1 MRLRNT
7 PHPYLVQT
15 RRTRRRCFRATDICF
30 GFVLLVTL
38 MLWSLGMS
46 SIAKNDEGNDS
57 LLSAIIDDS
66 ADTKKQALP
75 SPALNKK
82 LRVSAAEGATSDVKS
97 PGDEKSAPTSST
109 SVSIPVILA
118 PAKQIKAAA
127 ASPSLKTHWC
137 VITRTYIARN
147 PSKHFHHF
155 PHAAETLLPCW
166 SYFYEQG
173 LTDSC
178 GIELRLGK
186 HTLSS
191 WNRELIEDAMGCKIM
206 SDENP
211 GKKGDI
217 GFKSNLYHMRP
228 RFEYIS
234 YLNSP
239 EHAHALRR
247 NIISDDDIAK
257 VKGKG
262 KPFQI
267 GMIQRPES
275 RHIDN
280 LQEIR
285 DAIQVALPDAQIDM
299 TDFKFT
305 TMKEQAWYFASKDLI
320 IAAHGAALTN
330 SIFITPKTI
339 VLQLHSSGYYYPS
352 LEPLI
357 EQAGG
362 IAMDWHNK
370 TDGNP
375 YVKYATIPTMEKNEA
390 RDAHLVVP
398 PEDVVERVLYGLGV
412 KEPTRKEINA
422 LYGDAWTV

>member
-1 MRLRNT
+1 MRLRNIR
-7 PHPYLVQT
+7 HEAQS

-30 GFVLLVTL
+30 GFVLMATL
-38 MLWSLGMS
+38 MLWSLGIS
-46 SIAKNDEGNDS
+46 CIASKNDEGNDS

-75 SPALNKK
+75 SSPALNKK

-127 ASPSLKTHWC
+127 SPSSKTHWC
-137 VITRTYIARN
+137 VITHTYIALN
-147 PSKHFHHF
+147 PSKYFNHF

-178 GIELRLGK
+178 GIDLRLGK
-186 HTLSS
+186 YNLSS
-191 WNRELIEDAMGCKIM
+191 WNRELIEDAMGCKIK

-211 GKKGDI
+211 GQKGDI
-217 GFKSNLYHMRP
+217 DYKPNLYHMRP
-228 RFEYIS
+228 RFEYIR

-262 KPFQI
+262 KPLQI
-267 GMIQRPES
+267 GIIQRPDA
-275 RHIDN
+275 RRIDN

-285 DAIQVALPDAQIDM
+285 DAIQVALPDAHIDM
-299 TDFKFT
+299 TDFNFT
-305 TMKEQAWYFASKDLI
+305 TLKEQAWYFASKDLI

-339 VLQLHSSGYYYPS
+339 VLQMHPSGYYYPFF
-352 LEPLI
+352 EPLI

-362 IAMDWHNK
+362 IAMDWHNR
-370 TDGNP
+370 TAGNP
-375 YVKYATIPTMEKNEA
+375 YVKYATIPTKELDEA
-390 RDAHLVVP
+390 KFSHFIVP

-412 KEPTRKEINA
+412 KEPTRKELNA
-422 LYGDAWTV
+422 LYGDAWSF

>member
-1 MRLRNT
+1 MRLRNS
-7 PHPYLVQT
+7 PRRPYLVQT
-15 RRTRRRCFRATDICF
+15 LRTRRRCFRATYICF
-30 GFVLLVTL
+30 GYVLLATL

-57 LLSAIIDDS
+57 LSV
-66 ADTKKQALP
+66 TKKQSLP

-82 LRVSAAEGATSDVKS
+82 LRDSAAAGARSDVKS
-97 PGDEKSAPTSST
+97 PGDDQSASTSS

-118 PAKQIKAAA
+118 PAKDIKAA
-127 ASPSLKTHWC
+127 ASPSSKTHWC
-137 VITRTYIARN
+137 VITHAYIART
-147 PSKHFHHF
+147 PSKYFYHF

-173 LTDSC
+173 LTDIC

-186 HTLSS
+186 VTLAS
-191 WNRELIEDAMGCKIM
+191 WNRELIEDAMGCKIK

-211 GKKGDI
+211 RKKGDTD
-217 GFKSNLYHMRP
+217 FKPNLYHMRP
-228 RFEYIS
+228 RFEYIR

-247 NIISDDDIAK
+247 NIISDDYIAK

-267 GMIQRPES
+267 GIIQRPDA
-275 RHIDN
+275 RRIDN

-285 DAIQVALPDAQIDM
+285 DAVQVALPDAQIDM
-299 TDFKFT
+299 TDFNFP

-370 TDGNP
+370 TEGNP
-375 YVKYATIPTMEKNEA
+375 YVKFRTIPIQEMNEA
-390 RDAHLVVP
+390 RDVHLVVP
-398 PEDVVERVLYGLGV
+398 PEDIVERVLYGLGV
-412 KEPTRKEINA
+412 KEPTRKELNA